1 MASAFAMIMAGGFSA
16 DLSVLTE
23 IRAEAAVPFGGKFRI
38 IDFPLS
44 NCVNSGIFNVAVLT
58 QYKPRSL
65 NDHIGIGKPWDL
77 DRAQGGVR
85 LLQPYQGGPYGDWQ
99 KGTADA
105 VRRNLDF
112 VLQQDADHV
121 LVLAGDHIYLMNYQ
135 PMLREHIQ
143 SGADL
148 TVAVRRVNPHETH
161 RYGIV
166 TLGAEERIVGFQE
179 KPRRSRETLA
189 SMGIY
194 IFRRS
199 LLVETLQAQ
208 DYLDFGRDVLP
219 ALVAQ
224 PRLVRAY
231 AFPGYWADVGN
242 VQAYWEA
249 NMSLLAEDPALNL
262 YDPDWVV
269 HTRSEDRAPAKL
281 GGNAQVGGSL
291 ISNGCWVDGTVERS
305 ILSPGVR
312 VAEGAVIRDSVI
324 LADSVIEA
332 GAFVD
337 RCVVD
342 EDEDEDN
349 DDDDANKHDLGGG
362 WFCFNEAPQLG
373 RGWDEDEDA
382 GDGDDNAAN
391 KLSPQVLNTGL
402 TLVGEGSS
410 IPEGMVL
417 GRNVVVHPLS
427 DEKAFGPH
435 KKIASGSDVGVS
447 LR

>member
-1 MASAFAMIMAGGFSA
+1 MIMAGGFSER
-16 DLSVLTE
+16 LSVLTE
-23 IRAEAAVPFGGKFRI
+23 TRAEPAVPFGGKFRL

-44 NCVNSGIFNVAVLT
+44 NCVNSGIFNIAVLT

-112 VLQQDADHV
+112 VLQQQEEHV
-121 LVLAGDHIYLMNYQ
+121 LILAGDHIYLMNYQ
-135 PMLREHIQ
+135 PMLREHVS

-166 TLGAEERIVGFQE
+166 TLGADDRIVGFQE
-179 KPRRSRETLA
+179 KPRRARETLA

-194 IFRRS
+194 VFRKDA
-199 LLVETLQAQ
+199 LVETLQSH
-208 DYLDFGRDVLP
+208 DYLDFGKDVVP
-219 ALVAQ
+219 ALIAQ
-224 PRLVRAY
+224 GKDVRAH
-231 AFPGYWADVGN
+231 AFPGYWADVGT

-249 NMSLLAEDPALNL
+249 NMSLLAEEPALNL

-269 HTRSEDRAPAKL
+269 HTRSEERAPAKL
-281 GGNAQVGGSL
+281 GANAQVGGSL
-291 ISNGCWVDGTVERS
+291 ISNGCWVEGIVERS
-305 ILSPGVR
+305 VLAPGVR

-324 LADSVIEA
+324 LPDTVIES
-332 GAFVD
+332 GAVID

-342 EDEDEDN
+342 KRVRIG
-349 DDDDANKHDLGGG
+349 AGAKV
-362 WFCFNEAPQLG
+362 
-373 RGWDEDEDA
+373 
-382 GDGDDNAAN
+382 GDGDDNTAN
-391 KLSPQVLNTGL
+391 KAMPEVLNTGL
-402 TLVGEGSS
+402 TMVGEGST
-410 IPEGMVL
+410 IPEGL
-417 GRNVVVHPLS
+417 TIGRNVVIH
-427 DEKAFGPH
+427 
-435 KKIASGSDVGVS
+435 
-447 LR
+447 

>member
-1 MASAFAMIMAGGFSA
+1 MASAFAMIMAGGFSEQ
-16 DLSVLTE
+16 LSVLTE
-23 IRAEAAVPFGGKFRI
+23 TRAEPAVPFGGKFRL

-44 NCVNSGIFNVAVLT
+44 NCVNSSIFNIAVLT

-112 VLQQDADHV
+112 VLQQQEEHV
-121 LVLAGDHIYLMNYQ
+121 LILAGDHIYLMDYQ
-135 PMLREHIQ
+135 PMLREHVS

-166 TLGAEERIVGFQE
+166 TLGADDRIVGFQE
-179 KPRRSRETLA
+179 KPRRARETLA

-194 IFRRS
+194 IFRKE
-199 LLVETLQAQ
+199 LLVETLQSHN
-208 DYLDFGRDVLP
+208 YLDFGKDVVP
-219 ALVAQ
+219 ALIAQ
-224 PRLVRAY
+224 GKDVRAH
-231 AFPGYWADVGN
+231 AFPGYWADVGT

-249 NMSLLAEDPALNL
+249 NMSLLSEEPALNL

-269 HTRSEDRAPAKL
+269 HTRSEERAPAKV
-281 GGNAQVGGSL
+281 GAAAQVGGSL
-291 ISNGCWVDGTVERS
+291 ISNGCWVDGIVERS
-305 ILSPGVR
+305 VLSPGVR
-312 VAEGAVIRDSVI
+312 VAEGAIIRDSVI
-324 LADSVIEA
+324 LPDTVIES
-332 GAFVD
+332 GAVID

-342 EDEDEDN
+342 KRVRVG
-349 DDDDANKHDLGGG
+349 AGAKV
-362 WFCFNEAPQLG
+362 
-373 RGWDEDEDA
+373 
-382 GDGDDNAAN
+382 GDGDDNTAN
-391 KLSPQVLNTGL
+391 KAMPEVLNTGL
-402 TLVGEGSS
+402 TMVGEGSI
-410 IPEGMVL
+410 IPEGFTV
-417 GRNVVVHPLS
+417 GRNVVIHPGS
-427 DEKAFGPH
+427 NEQTFGKK
-435 KKIASGSDVGVS
+435 KKIASGSDIGVD